1 MYLFR
6 IGISTL
12 LAVGLAAGLARAQTT
27 VPDPFQPGAAAAAET
42 PAPDAKKATEAKPAP
57 KHHSAPAPRK
67 RASPAAGGL
76 TVTIT
81 NKRSVGLVELDVGP
95 TGGEVKKVL
104 GALAFG
110 RKATAHLPR
119 AKDCLYDVKGHY
131 ADEADTDLTGV
142 DLCKDKAIN
151 LTDE

>member
-1 MYLFR
+1 MNLFR
-6 IGISTL
+6 IGSTGL
-12 LAVGLAAGLARAQTT
+12 LALGLTCSLAQAQTT

-42 PAPDAKKATEAKPAP
+42 PAADAKKAPEAKPAP
-57 KHHSAPAPRK
+57 KRRAAPVPRK
-67 RASPAAGGL
+67 RAAPAGGSL
-76 TVTIT
+76 TVTVV

-95 TGGEVKKVL
+95 TGGEVKKAL

-110 RKATAHLPR
+110 RKATVHLPR
-119 AKDCLYDVKGHY
+119 AKDCLYDIKGHY

-142 DLCKDKAIN
+142 NLCKDKVLN